1 MSMEFLFLSDQG
13 YVAENAITSLLIQ
26 CCEDSVI
33 VRFRVAQ
40 PLASQHFLN
49 TTKESNEALF
59 IHFTSSASQGFSYPL
74 DFGEATSSAPRV

>member
-1 MSMEFLFLSDQG
+1 MSMEFLFLGDQG
-13 YVAENAITSLLIQ
+13 HVAENAITSLLIQ

-59 IHFTSSASQGFSYPL
+59 IHFTQLSFPGVLLPIGLWGGYF
-74 DFGEATSSAPRV
+74 